1 MPKASKRSS
10 GIVGLDPV
18 IDGGFPYGTVIV
30 VMGSPVSGVEHFAR
44 QFWEAGEGNG
54 EKGAYVMI
62 DGDIEPGMVDAKHLP
77 TENILPLLEG
87 ERVVVDSLSGLILK
101 HGIDSAFIC
110 ITAAKKHCRSTG
122 ANVIFTYYNGLH
134 TPVDNLRVTRTAD
147 VLIELKELFTANE
160 IERQL
165 MVHKI
170 KGMTIPK
177 RLIPYNIT
185 EKGIELSTTSRV
197 V

>member
-1 MPKASKRSS
+1 LPKASKRSS

-18 IDGGFPYGTVIV
+18 IEGGFPFSTVIV
-30 VMGSPVSGVEHFAR
+30 VTGSPVSGVEHFAR
-44 QFWEAGEGNG
+44 QFWEAGEENG
-54 EKGAYVMI
+54 EKGTYLMI
-62 DGDIEPGMVDAKHLP
+62 DGDVESGMTDAKHLP
-77 TENILPLLEG
+77 AENILPLLQG

-101 HGIDSAFIC
+101 HGIDAAFIC
-110 ITAAKKHCRSTG
+110 VTAAKKHCKSSG
-122 ANVIFTYYNGLH
+122 ANVIFTYYTGLH
-134 TPVDNLRVTRTAD
+134 SPVDNLRVMRTAD

-165 MVHKI
+165 SVHKI
-170 KGMTIPK
+170 KGMAVPK